1 MLQVRVEGLF
11 RAVATVYTLG
21 GPGGFFRGMV
31 ARVLYQMP
39 STAISWTTYEFFKFI
54 LIKKTSD
61 DRPSPP
67 PPPPPINSP
76 VMNEKVT
83 TKTSVRC
90 DLPVAS
96 RSRIYSHYTVRD
108 DGSRGQP
115 F

>member
-1 MLQVRVEGLF
+1 MEGLF

-21 GPGGFFRGMV
+21 GPGGFFRGMM

-39 STAISWTTYEFFKFI
+39 STAISWTTYEFFKFV
-54 LIKKTSD
+54 LIKKSKISD
-61 DRPSPP
+61 DRPTPP
-67 PPPPPINSP
+67 PPPPPINTTLI
-76 VMNEKVT
+76 NEKVT
-83 TKTSVRC
+83 PKASVRC

-108 DGSRGQP
+108 DGSKGQP

>member
-1 MLQVRVEGLF
+1 VEGLF

-21 GPGGFFRGMV
+21 GFGGFFRGMV

-54 LIKKTSD
+54 LIKKADISD
-61 DRPSPP
+61 DRPTPP
-67 PPPPPINSP
+67 PPPPPINTTLI
-76 VMNEKVT
+76 NEKVT
-83 TKTSVRC
+83 TKASVRC

-96 RSRIYSHYTVRD
+96 RSRIYSHFTVRD
-108 DGSRGQP
+108 DGSNGQP

>member
-1 MLQVRVEGLF
+1 VRVKGLF
-11 RAVATVYTLG
+11 RAVMTVYTLG

-39 STAISWTTYEFFKFI
+39 STAISWTTYEFFKFV
-54 LIKKTSD
+54 LIKKTTD

-67 PPPPPINSP
+67 PPPPPINSTLI
-76 VMNEKVT
+76 NEKVT
-83 TKTSVRC
+83 PKTTVRC

-108 DGSRGQP
+108 EGSKSHP

>member
-1 MLQVRVEGLF
+1 MEGLF

-21 GPGGFFRGMV
+21 GSRGFFRGMV
-31 ARVLYQMP
+31 ARVIYQMP

-54 LIKKTSD
+54 LIKKAKIAD
-61 DRPSPP
+61 DRPTPP
-67 PPPPPINSP
+67 PPPPPINSTLI
-76 VMNEKVT
+76 NEKIS

-96 RSRIYSHYTVRD
+96 RSRIYSHYTIRD
-108 DGSRGQP
+108 DVPKGQQ